1 MSLVEVV
8 EAVEFNWDDGVLLML
23 LLLRLLA
30 VGFKFWVLFTKRL
43 LIDWFVAPFNK
54 DNLKL
59 T

>member
-1 MSLVEVV
+1 VSLVEVV

-23 LLLRLLA
+23 LLLRLLT

-54 DNLKL
+54 DNNNKN
-59 T
+59 